1 MTFGQNGLI
10 FTAPW
15 GDAPG
20 YGDGW
25 PSAKTVASPN
35 VCKFKKRQQGYFAK
49 GERIWSAKL
58 MLRAG

>member
-20 YGDGW
+20 YGAGW

-35 VCKFKKRQQGYFAK
+35 LCNIKTHASGYD
-49 GERIWSAKL
+49 L
-58 MLRAG
+58 